1 MPELPDLTLYL
12 EAIEREFQDRR
23 LERVVVR
30 SPFVLRSVTP
40 PPAALEGRRLHGT
53 RRIGKRVI
61 LDFGAEHFLAIH
73 LMIAGRFKR
82 LERGRPLPKP
92 LGLAALEFENATLAL
107 TEASKKKRAA
117 LHVVCGES
125 ALAEFDRGGLE
136 PLRCDASEFKHRLL
150 RENRTLKRAL
160 TDPDNFA
167 GIGNAYSDEILHHAR
182 LSPIEHTRRLDD
194 DAIDRLHGAVRAV
207 LSEFTE
213 RMRRETQDGFP
224 SKVTAFRP
232 DMAVHGR
239 FGLPCPDCGGKVAR
253 LVYAENESNYCPT
266 CQTGG
271 RLLADRALS
280 RLLRGDWPKSW
291 EELEERKRSHAAS
304 IESASADAATA
315 SGENGLSSSEDDKAG
330 RGIPKP
336 NPKRGTKRGRGR

>member
-12 EAIEREFQDRR
+12 EAIEREFKGRR
-23 LERVVVR
+23 LERVVLR
-30 SPFVLRSVTP
+30 SAFVLRSVTP
-40 PPAALEGRRLHGT
+40 PPVALEGRRLHGT
-53 RRIGKRVI
+53 RRLGKRII
-61 LDFGAEHFLAIH
+61 LDFGDEHFLVIH
-73 LMIAGRFKR
+73 LMIAGRFKL

-136 PLRCDASEFKHRLL
+136 PLRCDVSEFKFRLL
-150 RENRTLKRAL
+150 RDNRTLKRAL

-182 LSPIEHTRRLDD
+182 LSPIVHTRRLDD
-194 DAIDRLHGAVRAV
+194 AAIERLHSAVRSV
-207 LSEFTE
+207 LTAFTG
-213 RMRRETQDGFP
+213 RMREETAGSFP

-239 FGLPCPDCGGKVAR
+239 YGLPCPTCGGKVAR
-253 LVYAENESNYCPT
+253 LVFAENESNYCPT

-291 EELEERKRSHAAS
+291 EELEERMRSHAAS
-304 IESASADAATA
+304 VDPAPSSEPAADAGSSRA
-315 SGENGLSSSEDDKAG
+315 SPARDDLG
-330 RGIPKP
+330 RGIPGSG
-336 NPKRGTKRGRGR
+336 PKRAAKRPRGR